1 MIVLL
6 VGLLRSRFV
15 REQLVP
21 ALTLV
26 DARRPRSA

>member
-1 MIVLL
+1 VLL

-21 ALTLV
+21 GTALV
-26 DARRPRSA
+26 GRSARRWA